1 MSRIS
6 KAILVQSKTTYFVT
20 YSLILLPLYS
30 TRYEIGIMKENVVS
44 KNENRLGWM

>member
-6 KAILVQSKTTYFVT
+6 KAILVQSKTTHFVKC
-20 YSLILLPLYS
+20 SLILLPLYS